1 MTTKAFFKCR
11 KKLIQY
17 LNAVIHFANFAFSR
31 FVEDGVNFSINSDDP
46 LICQT
51 RLDIEQGVA
60 FNQIGLSPA
69 ELTRGVSCLSKS
81 NELNLDASQKSGMYR
96 YYLLTL

>member
-1 MTTKAFFKCR
+1 M
-11 KKLIQY
+11 
-17 LNAVIHFANFAFSR
+17 NAVIHFANFAYSR

-81 NELNLDASQKSGMYR
+81 NELNLYVKRVACIERLSFECRKVILR
-96 YYLLTL
+96 